1 MANNTPV
8 TPEFQ
13 NLVLR
18 PSVDTAS
25 ALIVST
31 IRRHPVRSITFLSS
45 YIIGLGAALLF
56 SGFSVSQ
63 QNYSRYELA
72 KPSHGLTEALVAA
85 QRSAHGANAQYVS
98 SQGWFGSC
106 STSYCQSLKTSFEE
120 KAKIVSTLQLEY
132 DEKMR
137 KAKSNLGIFSIYGV
151 SEARDLFWSTYGWGK
166 SMAQRMSF
174 WDVMFSGLSMR
185 RDEQFVEFAM
195 RLAVKMFQNI
205 IISTFAVCVSFATSI
220 PKIIYSFSPSIPEA
234 ILFYLV
240 AMISLLSTVLTCCVG
255 CCGLTFGLPIAI
267 ARMAPPGTFRVQRIE
282 GGRLRTHY
290 N

>member
-1 MANNTPV
+1 MAANTPV
-8 TPEFQ
+8 SPEFQ

-18 PSVDTAS
+18 PGVETAG

-45 YIIGLGAALLF
+45 YVIGLGAALFF
-56 SGFSVSQ
+56 SGLSVSQ
-63 QNYSRYELA
+63 QNYTRYDLA
-72 KPSHGLTEALVAA
+72 KPSSFLTENLVRA
-85 QRSAHGANAQYVS
+85 QREAHVANSQYIS

-106 STSYCQSLKTSFEE
+106 STSYCQSLKTTFEE

-132 DEKMR
+132 DTKMR
-137 KAKSNLGIFSIYGV
+137 EAKKNLGIFSIYGV
-151 SEARDLFWSTYGWGK
+151 AEARDLFWSTYGWGK

-174 WDVMFSGLSMR
+174 WDMMFSGLSMR

-195 RLAVKMFQNI
+195 RLAVKVFQNI

-234 ILFYLV
+234 ILFYFV
-240 AMISLLSTVLTCCVG
+240 AMCALLSTVLTCCVG
-255 CCGLTFGLPIAI
+255 CCGLTFGVPIAL